1 MNGMHAISCALL
13 LAVSFTAGAASAIVY
28 DADGAFGYSMNQA
41 TVSAAMQNAVK
52 YCAARSRNCGQ
63 SAVATDEGYSAIF
76 TGTVSLGFALAEAS
90 PEAAQRKAEKMCRER
105 ANDCTLAVMWR
116 EQPTQVIEPPWHS
129 GAPAPA
135 PSPAP
140 APRRIYSY

>member
-1 MNGMHAISCALL
+1 MNWMHAISCALL
-13 LAVSFTAGAASAIVY
+13 LGVSSTAGAASAIAY
-28 DADGAFGYSMNQA
+28 DADGAYGYSMNQA
-41 TVSAAMQNAVK
+41 TVSTSMQNAVK

-63 SAVATDEGYSAIF
+63 SAVATGEGYSAIF
-76 TGTVSLGFALAEAS
+76 TGTVSMGFALAEAS

-116 EQPTQVIEPPWHS
+116 EQPSQVIERPWHP

-135 PSPAP
+135 PAP
-140 APRRIYSY
+140 VPELRRIY